1 MKKSIRITVMVAFI
15 FMISYGLPG
24 AVTYAGLRIIA
35 RPKASVSGQKIYLE
49 DIARIKGERRMTQR
63 IGSICL
69 GSSPRPGDTRTL
81 KGRRISTILRSKRF
95 LPADAAITIPETV
108 EVTRTFQVVP
118 IERYKDLFF
127 KYVED
132 RIGNHADF
140 RISNF
145 RVTGNQ
151 PVSTGTVTLKIAD
164 HGDRKMLGYMSV
176 TAFVHVDAKSVQR
189 VMLSGWVH
197 LFKDIPYTVH
207 PLKKDT
213 VISEKD
219 MKLVRKDVSKLPL
232 NVVAD
237 AKIVIGKKLKHSLG
251 SGAYLR
257 ENMLDDVPV
266 VNRGDQVVIVA
277 ESGAIRVTV
286 IGKTLEEG
294 CPGDIIR
301 VKNAMS
307 KRVITA
313 QVVDASTVR
322 VQF

>member
-1 MKKSIRITVMVAFI
+1 MKKNMRITVMVALLFL
-15 FMISYGLPG
+15 ISNGLPG
-24 AVTYAGLRIIA
+24 AVAYAGLHVVA
-35 RPKASVSGQKIYLE
+35 SPKAWVSGQKIYLE
-49 DIARIKGERRMTQR
+49 DIARIKGEKRMTQR

-81 KGRRISTILRSKRF
+81 KGSRISTILRSKRF
-95 LPADAAITIPETV
+95 FPADASITIPEKV
-108 EVTRTFQVVP
+108 EVTRTFQEVP

-132 RIGNHADF
+132 RIGKHADF
-140 RISNF
+140 QISNF

-151 PVSTGTVTLKIAD
+151 PISTGTVTLKIAD
-164 HGDRKMLGYMSV
+164 QGDRKMLGYMSV
-176 TAFVHVDAKSVQR
+176 TAFVHLDAECVQR
-189 VMLSGWVH
+189 VTLSGWVH
-197 LFKDIPYTVH
+197 LFKGIPCTVR
-207 PLKKDT
+207 PLEKDA
-213 VISEKD
+213 VISKND
-219 MKLVRKDVSKLPL
+219 VKLVRKDVSKLPL
-232 NVVAD
+232 NVVSD
-237 AKIVIGKKLKHSLG
+237 AETAIGKKLKHSLG
-251 SGAYLR
+251 SGDYLR

-286 IGKTLEEG
+286 VGKTLDKG
-294 CPGDIIR
+294 CPGDVIR

-307 KRVITA
+307 EKVVAA